1 MTADQ
6 FFLDH
11 FERDVERSEKNPL
24 ALGDFCDVCGTRTAT
39 GGETPRPCPFGPHD
53 QGDAA

>member
-11 FERDVERSEKNPL
+11 FERDVERSDANPL
-24 ALGDFCDVCGTRTAT
+24 ALGVFCDVCGTRTAT
-39 GGETPRPCPFGPHD
+39 GGETPRPCPMCDDKG
-53 QGDAA
+53 GDAA

>member
-11 FERDVERSEKNPL
+11 FERDAPRSPDNPL
-24 ALGDFCDVCGTRTAT
+24 AIGTYCDVCGTRTAT
-39 GGETPRPCPFGPHD
+39 GGETPRPCPMCD
-53 QGDAA
+53 EAS